1 MTANGSRG
9 GRKGTKSQ
17 DSVGSLIDL
26 GKDVINGFATDIDR
40 AMEESTAIREAE
52 AKFGSPGAAGIEVR
66 REGLLQR
73 ENPED
78 RKRKDALKANRD
90 RGKLTADHTKLIGEF
105 AANGQQFVMDVAEHL
120 TEDIANRP
128 AAVQPIGETLTRAS
142 MKILTAAYA
151 QSLQFLAERGF
162 QTIDQATPP
171 EQQQQ

>member
-1 MTANGSRG
+1 MTTNGRSRHRNKAKAEDPLDSLYDLG
-9 GRKGTKSQ
+9 DDIQ
-17 DSVGSLIDL
+17 DSYEAEIERAIEQSIARA
-26 GKDVINGFATDIDR
+26 KFTTSSAADID
-40 AMEESTAIREAE
+40 
-52 AKFGSPGAAGIEVR
+52 VR
-66 REGLLQR
+66 HEGWLRR

-90 RGKLTADHTKLIGEF
+90 RGKLTADHTKLIGDF

-128 AAVQPIGETLTRAS
+128 PAVQPIGETLTRAS

-162 QTIDQATPP
+162 QEIDQATLPGQH
-171 EQQQQ
+171 QQ